1 MSMLPITGDSVVNDT
16 VRHHP
21 ETITV
26 FNDFGIDTCC
36 GGGVCITDAARR
48 DGVNGDDLLAALRA
62 VIDPAGVPR

>member
-1 MSMLPITGDSVVNDT
+1 MSVLPITGDSIVNDT

-26 FNDFGIDTCC
+26 FNDFGVDTCC

-48 DGVNGDDLLAALRA
+48 DGVDAGDLLTALRDA
-62 VIDPAGVPR
+62 VGQPAR